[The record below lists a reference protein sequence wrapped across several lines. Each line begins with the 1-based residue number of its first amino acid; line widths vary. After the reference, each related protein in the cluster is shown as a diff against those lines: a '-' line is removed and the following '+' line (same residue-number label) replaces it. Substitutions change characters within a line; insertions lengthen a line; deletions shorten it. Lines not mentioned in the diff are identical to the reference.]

1 MDLAVSLHLNQTNWK
16 QKFDKNGSD
25 EKKPHATI
33 YRSSKKS
40 QIWDNEL

>member
-1 MDLAVSLHLNQTNWK
+1 MDLAVPLHLNQTNWK

-25 EKKPHATI
+25 EKKPYVTI
-33 YRSSKKS
+33 YRSIKS